1 MQTDALDSD
10 VDTLTGLNGRRRFFE
25 LALTAFEKA
34 RDERAEITAVVIDL
48 DRLAYVN
55 DTYGHHAGTELIRET
70 GAALE
75 AIAEAG
81 DIVGRIGGD
90 EFALLRPGGVAS
102 RDALW
107 VQISTA
113 AKRASRSDKP
123 FGLQVSVGVAV
134 AQAHDVASLDA
145 LMAQADDAMYEH
157 KQEGGG
163 IEGPPHARRSAR
175 D

>member
-1 MQTDALDSD
+1 MQTHATGADIDE
-10 VDTLTGLNGRRRFFE
+10 LTGLNGRRRFFE
-25 LALTAFEKA
+25 LALAAFEKA
-34 RDERAEITAVVIDL
+34 RDAGAEITAVVIDL

-75 AIAEAG
+75 AIAQEG
-81 DIVGRIGGD
+81 DITGRLGGD

-123 FGLQVSVGVAV
+123 FGLQVS
-134 AQAHDVASLDA
+134 
-145 LMAQADDAMYEH
+145 
-157 KQEGGG
+157 
-163 IEGPPHARRSAR
+163 
-175 D
+175 

>member
-1 MQTDALDSD
+1 MQTDALGSD
-10 VDTLTGLNGRRRFFE
+10 VDQLTGLNGRRRFFE
-25 LALTAFEKA
+25 LGLAAFEKA
-34 RDERAEITAVVIDL
+34 REDGAEITAVVIDL

-75 AIAEAG
+75 AVAQEG
-81 DIVGRIGGD
+81 DIIGRLGGD
-90 EFALLRPGGVAS
+90 EFAMLRPGAVPS

-113 AKRASRSDKP
+113 AKRAGRSDKP

-134 AQAHDVASLDA
+134 ARADIVASLDA
-145 LMAQADDAMYEH
+145 LMSQADDAMYEH

-163 IEGPPHARRSAR
+163 VDGPPHARRSAR